1 MHTQRDPEIEIGRV
15 AIAVADLLARE
26 MDEVFQ
32 EALHE
37 ARTDRCSPHRRR
49 ACVAN
54 RVVVGCRRLV
64 DDIRRYERLKDWEME
79 EEERLDEESNLDF

>member
-1 MHTQRDPEIEIGRV
+1 MHTQRHPEIEIARV

-32 EALHE
+32 DALHE
-37 ARTDRCSPHRRR
+37 AGTDRCSPHRRC

-64 DDIRRYERLKDWEME
+64 DDIRRYERLKAWEME
-79 EEERLDEESNLDF
+79 EEERHEEETHLDF